1 MNKLEKEILEK
12 YQVRKTKQQKA
23 AFIRLLQSRFP
34 ELKIQEGGFP
44 KNRNLILGDV
54 DTAKVLLTAH
64 YDTCNASWL
73 PNLMVPML
81 PWFRSLYSLLIVGPM
96 LAIALLAGWLAAR
109 PSGSQAVLLTVYL
122 LVYAAMFLVQFVC
135 GIPNRHNA
143 NDNTSGVIT
152 LLRTYSMMTDAEKEI
167 TALVFFDNEE
177 YGCRGSE
184 WMYKQRKEAMAE
196 KLVINFDCVADGD
209 HFLLLATAD
218 GLNIHGAELKAAFAP
233 GDGKAVTIADSKNA
247 KLSSDHKHFPRS
259 VGIAAMHENKWLKLC
274 TGRIHTR
281 RDTIF
286 QEENIDFL
294 ATGTK
299 AFLESLT

>member
-1 MNKLEKEILEK
+1 MSELEREILEK
-12 YQVRKTKQQKA
+12 YQVRKTKQQKT
-23 AFIRLLQSRFP
+23 AFIRLLQSHFP
-34 ELKIQEGGFP
+34 ELKIEEGGFP
-44 KNRNLILGDV
+44 RNRNLVLGDV

-81 PWFRSLYSLLIVGPM
+81 SWFRSLYSLLIVGPM

-109 PSGSQAVLLTVYL
+109 PSGSQTVLLTVYL
-122 LVYAAMFLVQFVC
+122 LVYVAMFLVQFVC

-152 LLRTYSMMTDAEKEI
+152 LLRTYSMMTDAEKAR

-184 WMYKQRKEAMAE
+184 WLYKQRKAAMAE
-196 KLVINFDCVADGD
+196 KLVMNFDCVADGD
-209 HFLLLATAD
+209 HFLLITTEAAATD
-218 GLNIHGAELKAAFAP
+218 YGQGLEASFIP
-233 GDGKAVTIADSKNA
+233 GNGKQITIADSKKA
-247 KLSSDHKHFPRS
+247 KLSSDHKHFPKS
-259 VGIAAMHENKWLKLC
+259 VAVAAMHENKWLKLC

-286 QEENIDFL
+286 QKENIDFL
-294 ATGTK
+294 AKHTK
-299 AFLESLT
+299 AFLETLT